1 MEKKIVERTGI
12 FLILISL
19 YSCSRDAQISINTMG
34 TYVQVKICGV
44 SSQKRTKLFKLIKR
58 ELERIDAKLSYY
70 RKDSDISR
78 INRTGYKTPFYTAPE
93 TFNLIK
99 RCIGYSDLTEGAFDI
114 TIAPAVK
121 KWGFFNREWDI
132 PTKNERLNLIKHIGY
147 RNIKLDD
154 KKRTILFNLKDMS
167 IDLGGVGKGYTVDR
181 IKKLLEDNG
190 IKSALINLGGNI
202 YCIGSNNGNPWKIGI
217 RDPRDKNKTI
227 FTVKL
232 ADMAISTSG
241 DYEKFFFVKGERYCH
256 IIDPRTALPVKG
268 VVAVTIIAP
277 QAELA
282 DALSTGVFVMGPIQG
297 LKLIETLPGIECLI
311 IYSNSKGYKSAFSSG
326 FKKYL

>member
-1 MEKKIVERTGI
+1 MEERILRTIGAFFLFI
-12 FLILISL
+12 FL
-19 YSCSRDAQISINTMG
+19 YSCSKDTQLNISTMG
-34 TYVQVKICGV
+34 TYAQVKICGV
-44 SSQKRTKLFKLIKR
+44 SHWKSSKLLKSIKN
-58 ELERIDAKLSYY
+58 EFDRIDSKLSYY
-70 RKDSDISR
+70 KKDSDVSR
-78 INRTGYKTPFYTAPE
+78 INRTGYNTPFYANTE

-99 RCIGYSDLTEGAFDI
+99 RCIGYSDLTKGAFDI

-132 PTKNERLNLIKHIGY
+132 PTKNERLSLIKHIGY
-147 RNIKLDD
+147 HNIELND
-154 KKRTILFNLKDMS
+154 KKKTIMFNLKGMS
-167 IDLGGVGKGYTVDR
+167 IDLGGVGKGYAVDR

-190 IKSALINLGGNI
+190 IKNALINLGGNI
-202 YCIGSNNGNPWKIGI
+202 YCMGSNSGNPWKIGI

-232 ADMAISTSG
+232 VNMAISTSG
-241 DYEKFFFVKGERYCH
+241 DYEKFFFVRGERYCH

-297 LKLIETLPGIECLI
+297 LKLIETLPEVECLI
-311 IYSNSKGYKSAFSSG
+311 TYSNGKGYKSVFSSG